1 MKREDLADYRK
12 AILTV
17 ALCIVAGVVVVNY
30 EGKRIE
36 LLAFIVA
43 LSSAFT
49 TYTVHMTPSIR
60 FDVGPLEKGKLVTP
74 FVLENLSNVSGR
86 ARVLMEVCADGKHYS
101 AKGLSDGEGYYSWK
115 SQWRFTGKDV
125 INGHFDVAKLLPG
138 RAVPENHLALRVT
151 AQWYTSF
158 GLPVDAFTR
167 YWVFRKDVWS
177 WSLDV
182 GGVKF
187 EG

>member
-1 MKREDLADYRK
+1 MKPEDLADYRK

-17 ALCIVAGVVVVNY
+17 GLCVVAGVAIANY
-30 EGKRIE
+30 GGRRIE

-60 FDVGPLEKGKLVTP
+60 FGVGSLEKGKLITP

-86 ARVLMEVCADGKHYS
+86 AKILMEVFADGKLYS

-138 RAVPENHLALRVT
+138 RALPENHLALRIK

-158 GLPVDAFTR
+158 GFPVDAFTR
-167 YWVFRKDVWS
+167 YWVFRKDIWN

-182 GGVKF
+182 GGVQFK
-187 EG
+187 G